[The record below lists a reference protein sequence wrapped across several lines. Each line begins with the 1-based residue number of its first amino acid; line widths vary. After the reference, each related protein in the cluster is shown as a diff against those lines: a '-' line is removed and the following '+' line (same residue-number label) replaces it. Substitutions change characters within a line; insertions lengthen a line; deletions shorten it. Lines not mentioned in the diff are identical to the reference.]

1 MKDTE
6 HKVDCIQEG
15 RIEDKTTARSDCD
28 VEGSSATSQA
38 GAENIMV
45 RFRFLSLSLF
55 LTIVMILRVRS
66 EHSVLFIVFNSQPKL
81 RD

>member
-6 HKVDCIQEG
+6 HKFDCIQEG
-15 RIEDKTTARSDCD
+15 RIEDKTTARSNCN

-38 GAENIMV
+38 GAENILV
-45 RFRFLSLSLF
+45 RFRFLSLF
-55 LTIVMILRVRS
+55 LTIVMILFVRS
-66 EHSVLFIVFNSQPKL
+66 EHSLLFIVFNAQPKL